1 MSTIKNSNKRKTIN
15 ERSQKIINENKSI
28 KELEKRYLK
37 GEKHK
42 EISELNEKPKEKEN
56 KEETLNK
63 NDLNPD
69 ENKNKVN
76 SQSNIFLKEKLSNID
91 INIKAL
97 TGINKGM
104 EKQIKDI
111 EKDILENQILITEPK
126 KQFNFAVTK
135 KPEKITD
142 YENKAKLKTIKELNE
157 SRNYLNSKLQKII
170 LQENYLQNEGNIE
183 NLNLSEKYISLV
195 DQNIYENKKNLLENK
210 KEELIKRIEQIEDD
224 LRTISLSENE
234 LSRKNRLKNYLQ
246 NFENDKKI
254 IESRAKKYYKES
266 IERNKRIENDLNK
279 KYDKMK
285 KEREAK
291 IAEEKAKKIE
301 NLKKMKEKEKLIV
314 EKRVKEND
322 EIYNKYKPYI
332 SRKTKDNVKDYLFSK
347 KEETFKEE
355 EKKLVEKENL
365 RRKEKMKINFNEIN
379 EFEKNVNSLQEK
391 TKTEQNERKKKLF
404 LEWKERKKSLPIY
417 SLNLG
422 GNKEESDEEN
432 NDNKEN
438 GIITAREKKDKMR
451 LFAYDIKNNKQPE
464 INEKLKS
471 KRMLMIKSIEN
482 PKMAVKLSQKL
493 LFQKY
498 KKFSNELNLNLNHD
512 IKTNKNNN
520 NILKEIKLNNS
531 LSPKRSKKRLFPLH
545 PKSKIKIDYLTEII
559 SKKEKKKSLSTE
571 KDIKED
577 FNREKWNK
585 EINDKNGTV
594 TENINFVK
602 EQAKIMDNKIK
613 QKEQYLKLTGGVEN
627 RPEVGQEMSKL
638 IIDSIGAKLSI
649 LNVYE

>member
-15 ERSQKIINENKSI
+15 ERSQKIIHENKSI
-28 KELEKRYLK
+28 KEIEKRYLK

-42 EISELNEKPKEKEN
+42 EISDLNENPKEKEN
-56 KEETLNK
+56 KEEILNQNGLNK
-63 NDLNPD
+63 EKSE
-69 ENKNKVN
+69 ENKNRPN
-76 SQSNIFLKEKLSNID
+76 PQSHIFLKNKLTNID
-91 INIKAL
+91 LNIKAL

-126 KQFNFAVTK
+126 KQFNFAAKK

-142 YENKAKLKTIKELNE
+142 YENKAKLKTIKELNK
-157 SRNYLNSKLQKII
+157 SRNFLNSKLQKII

-332 SRKTKDNVKDYLFSK
+332 ARKTKDNVKDYLF
-347 KEETFKEE
+347 
-355 EKKLVEKENL
+355 
-365 RRKEKMKINFNEIN
+365 
-379 EFEKNVNSLQEK
+379 
-391 TKTEQNERKKKLF
+391 
-404 LEWKERKKSLPIY
+404 
-417 SLNLG
+417 
-422 GNKEESDEEN
+422 
-432 NDNKEN
+432 
-438 GIITAREKKDKMR
+438 
-451 LFAYDIKNNKQPE
+451 
-464 INEKLKS
+464 
-471 KRMLMIKSIEN
+471 
-482 PKMAVKLSQKL
+482 
-493 LFQKY
+493 
-498 KKFSNELNLNLNHD
+498 
-512 IKTNKNNN
+512 
-520 NILKEIKLNNS
+520 
-531 LSPKRSKKRLFPLH
+531 
-545 PKSKIKIDYLTEII
+545 
-559 SKKEKKKSLSTE
+559 
-571 KDIKED
+571 
-577 FNREKWNK
+577 
-585 EINDKNGTV
+585 
-594 TENINFVK
+594 
-602 EQAKIMDNKIK
+602 
-613 QKEQYLKLTGGVEN
+613 
-627 RPEVGQEMSKL
+627 
-638 IIDSIGAKLSI
+638 
-649 LNVYE
+649 